1 MHSGLTSV
9 AGLEKLTQLQALRLD
24 NNQLTSVEGL
34 EKLTQ
39 LQGLTL
45 YNNPLTTIPRG
56 LASLRSLSALFI
68 DSAQQRA
75 LRSRLRSLAP
85 GVVRVREG

>member
-1 MHSGLTSV
+1 ME
-9 AGLEKLTQLQALRLD
+9 GLEKLTQLQTLRLD

-39 LQGLTL
+39 LQYLDL
-45 YNNPLTTIPRG
+45 HNNPLPTIPRG
-56 LASLRSLSALFI
+56 LASLRSLTALAI

-75 LRSRLRSLAP
+75 FRSRLRSLAP
-85 GVVRVREG
+85 GVVRGTRGLAR